1 MLRRMFGELFQGP
14 FPERPIIGHSYPDS
28 LLKNAWWPMPPL
40 LNRGKPASQKRHNGQ
55 NCHIRYP
62 GDRQMTPSL
71 PRRALLL
78 AAATPLAAPAL
89 AQAPWPARPVRIV
102 VPFPPGGSND
112 VVARPLAERLQARL
126 GQPVVIDNRAGAGGA
141 IGATAVAQS
150 PADGY
155 TLMVSSSSF
164 ATTSITQRVPWGVL
178 ENFTPVALLA
188 RSPFIVLVHPDFPA
202 RSVADLVRMARERPG
217 AIDYG
222 SSGPGGINHFVTEYF
237 CLRAG
242 IKMNHV
248 PYRGMPPAVTD
259 LVAGHIPVLITTM
272 PSAAGVVREGRVR
285 LLAYTAPGAPDGSPP
300 GPTVKEAGIDYES
313 DIWWGLFAPRGLPPE
328 ILARLNTEANAALGD
343 PEMAKLLQTEGAR
356 PSPATPQAFSEI
368 LRVELARWREVA
380 SAANI
385 KLD

>member
-1 MLRRMFGELFQGP
+1 MHPRFAP
-14 FPERPIIGHSYPDS
+14 
-28 LLKNAWWPMPPL
+28 
-40 LNRGKPASQKRHNGQ
+40 
-55 NCHIRYP
+55 
-62 GDRQMTPSL
+62 T
-71 PRRALLL
+71 RRALLAG
-78 AAATPLAAPAL
+78 AAALAAPAAAR
-89 AQAPWPARPVRIV
+89 AQDGWPTRPVRIV

-112 VVARPLAERLQARL
+112 VVARPLADRLQRRL
-126 GQPVVIDNRAGAGGA
+126 GQPVVIENRAGAGGA

-164 ATTSITQRVPWGVL
+164 ATTSIAQRVPWGVL

-202 RSVADLVRMARERPG
+202 RSVQDLVRIARERPG
-217 AIDYG
+217 AIDFG

-242 IKMNHV
+242 IRMNHV

-272 PSAAGVVREGRVR
+272 PSAAAVVREGRVR
-285 LLAYTAPGAPDGSPP
+285 LLAYTAPGAPEGAPP
-300 GPTVKEAGIDYES
+300 APLVKDAGIDYES
-313 DIWWGLFAPRGLPPE
+313 DIWWGLFAPRGLPEPL
-328 ILARLNTEANAALGD
+328 LARLNAETNAALRD
-343 PEMAKLLQTEGAR
+343 PDMARLFQAEGAR
-356 PSPATPQAFSEI
+356 PSPATPAEFSEL

-380 SAANI
+380 QAANI
-385 KLD
+385 RPEG

>member
-1 MLRRMFGELFQGP
+1 MTPTLRR
-14 FPERPIIGHSYPDS
+14 RS
-28 LLKNAWWPMPPL
+28 LLF
-40 LNRGKPASQKRHNGQ
+40 
-55 NCHIRYP
+55 
-62 GDRQMTPSL
+62 
-71 PRRALLL
+71 
-78 AAATPLAAPAL
+78 AAASPLAAPAL

-112 VVARPLAERLQARL
+112 VVARPLAERLQAQL

-141 IGATAVAQS
+141 IGATSVAQS
-150 PADGY
+150 APDGY

-178 ENFTPVALLA
+178 ENFTPVAMLA

-202 RSVADLVRMARERPG
+202 RSVADL
-217 AIDYG
+217 
-222 SSGPGGINHFVTEYF
+222 SGPGGINHFVTEYF
-237 CLRAG
+237 CLRAD

-248 PYRGMPPAVTD
+248 HYRGMPPAVTD

-285 LLAYTAPGAPDGSPP
+285 LLAYTAPGAPEGSPP
-300 GPTVKEAGIDYES
+300 APTVKEAGIDYES
-313 DIWWGLFAPRGLPPE
+313 DIWWGLFGPRGLPPE
-328 ILARLNTEANAALGD
+328 ILARVNLAANTALAD

-356 PSPATPQAFSEI
+356 PSPATPQAFSGI

-380 SAANI
+380 AAANI